1 MPFPGERTVSDLATY
16 IDHTLLKPEATEA
29 DIRALCEEAIQYKFA
44 AVCVNPTWVSLCR
57 ELLAETEVAVCT
69 VVGFPLGATLPEVKA
84 YETARA
90 IEHGAREVD
99 MVINIGRL
107 KARDFA
113 YVEEDIASVVKVAH
127 SRGAI
132 VKVII
137 EAAAL
142 TEEEK
147 VAACTVA
154 KSAGADYV
162 KTSTGFGPGGATV
175 EDVALMRKVVGPQM
189 GVKAAGGIRTAQ
201 AAWEMI
207 RAGATRIGTSS
218 GVKLVKEDTQKGG

>member
-1 MPFPGERTVSDLATY
+1 MSDLAKY
-16 IDHTLLKPEATEA
+16 IDHTLLKPEATEGQ
-29 DIRALCEEAIQYKFA
+29 IRALCEEATQYGFA
-44 AVCVNPTWVSLCR
+44 AVCVNPTWVALCHQ
-57 ELLAETEVAVCT
+57 LLAGTEIAVCT

-84 YETARA
+84 YETARV
-90 IEHGAREVD
+90 IEQGAREVD
-99 MVINIGRL
+99 MVINVGRL
-107 KARDFA
+107 KSRDFA
-113 YVEEDIASVVKVAH
+113 YVEQDIAGVVEVAH
-127 SRGAI
+127 ARGAL

-137 EAAAL
+137 EAALL

-147 VAACTVA
+147 VAACTIA

-175 EDVALMRKVVGPQM
+175 EDVALMRKVVGPDM
-189 GVKAAGGIRTAQ
+189 GVKAAGGIRTAK

-218 GVKLVKEDTQKGG
+218 GVKLVREDEEFSST